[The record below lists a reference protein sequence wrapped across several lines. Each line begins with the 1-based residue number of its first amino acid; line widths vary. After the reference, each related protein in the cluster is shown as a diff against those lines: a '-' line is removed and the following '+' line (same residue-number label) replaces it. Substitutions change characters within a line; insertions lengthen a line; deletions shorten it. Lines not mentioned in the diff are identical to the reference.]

1 MSQAKRLSRRDFL
14 RLAGGAVGVTAL
26 AACAPVAAPGAAPAG
41 GGAAAPAEV
50 TDMTVWVIRSF
61 APPADDVLIANVETW
76 AAQNNIDLDLVA
88 EIEVPTLN
96 ERLAAAVESRN
107 LPDVAEIAGDRISLH
122 YPSGLFAD
130 MSDLYAEID
139 AEYGGFF
146 DVADKTA
153 TIDGAQWAIPY
164 SISSSLMHIRKDI
177 LDEQGL
183 PIPSTW
189 DEYVEVMAAAQ
200 NPPDLYG
207 AGIGLNQAA
216 GDSENTF
223 NLMRL
228 SWGST
233 NTDETGR
240 NITINSPETRE
251 WLDFVVNT
259 MYAADI
265 FPPDVFEWDNASNN
279 AAYQNESVISVHN
292 PASVLVWLKENKPDL
307 AAATAITGVPA
318 GPLGS
323 FNSAGV
329 RVAWTTFTTVP
340 AAKQEMGYDLIRYLF
355 EPAQYEPWISLA
367 FAAPPVE
374 QYASMEMWNDPQN
387 AGFLEAARTGV
398 LGGHPG
404 PITPASAELGTRN
417 PSLTMVLRVIIDGW
431 TIDRAVE
438 EAEQVATDIYSK
450 YE

>member
-14 RLAGGAVGVTAL
+14 RLAGGAVSVTAL
-26 AACAPVAAPGAAPAG
+26 AACAPMAAPGAAPAG
-41 GGAAAPAEV
+41 GDASAPAQV

-61 APPADDVLIANVETW
+61 APPADDVLIANVEAW
-76 AAQNNIDLDLVA
+76 AEQNSIELDLVA

-96 ERLAAAVESRN
+96 ERLAAAIESQN

-130 MSDLYAEID
+130 MSALYAEIG
-139 AEYGGFF
+139 EQYGGFF

-177 LDEQGL
+177 LDANGL
-183 PIPSTW
+183 AIPSTW
-189 DEYVEVMAAAQ
+189 EEYVEVMAAAQ

-228 SWGST
+228 SYGST

-240 NITINSPETRE
+240 NITINSDETRQ

-259 MYAADI
+259 MYAANI

-292 PASVLVWLKENKPDL
+292 PASVLVWLKDNKPEL
-307 AAATAITGVPA
+307 AAATAIAGTPA
-318 GPLGS
+318 GPQGA

-340 AAKQEMGYDLIRYLF
+340 ADKQEKGNELIRYLF
-355 EPAQYEPWISLA
+355 EPAQYEPWIQLA

-374 QYASMEMWNDPQN
+374 QYSTMEMWSDPQN
-387 AGFLEAARTGV
+387 AGFLDAARTGV

-417 PSLTMVLRVIIDGW
+417 PSLTMVLRVVVDGW
-431 TIDRAVE
+431 TIDEAVE